1 VASTKVTPT
10 DRLRFQA
17 ARARGAAGASASNA
31 VIAAA
36 FNASDNTLEL
46 SFRSGASIA
55 IPRAC
60 VPQIRHLSTDG
71 CSRCGVSAAR
81 DAVSWRRAD
90 IDISVPGLIRAVFL
104 AP

>member
-1 VASTKVTPT
+1 MASTKVTPT

-17 ARARGAAGASASNA
+17 ARARGAAGAFASNA

-36 FNASDNTLEL
+36 FNASDGTLEL
-46 SFRSGASIA
+46 SFRSGASIP

-60 VPQIRHLSTDG
+60 IPQIRHLSTMDALDVD
-71 CSRCGVSAAR
+71 VSAAG